1 MIYLNNGII
10 LSQLMKFES
19 KTLYINITEIKT
31 IVFIRTLAA
40 MPCLPP
46 YDQVNNK

>member
-1 MIYLNNGII
+1 MMIYLNNDII

-31 IVFIRTLAA
+31 IVFIRTLT
-40 MPCLPP
+40 
-46 YDQVNNK
+46 NIKKTNKQNSK